1 MITSPD
7 NEKLKL
13 VRKLRQKKHR
23 QKAGLFVTEGEDLLN
38 AGLAAGR
45 EPKAVLVH
53 PDSGI
58 EGEEVEPELLDR
70 VSELGSGT
78 RVIGI
83 WHDIWAEPELITAAK
98 CIFLDGLSNP
108 GNVGTIIRTVDALID
123 ATVVLGPNCADPFSS
138 GAVRASMG
146 SIFSQPVRRGDIQST
161 PEPRIAMVAH
171 GGEWPGP
178 DGWSGDSLPRIRARR
193 SFGRSIEGLR
203 KEMDDRPAAGR
214 GRVPECRRRGCD
226 RLRTDIFAAAGAT
239 ADRMAAE

>member
-83 WHDIWAEPELITAAK
+83 WHEEWAGEVGDIAV
-98 CIFLDGLSNP
+98 FLDGLSNP
-108 GNVGTIIRTVDALID
+108 GNVGTIIRTVHGLID

-171 GGEWPGP
+171 GGDRPGP
-178 DGWSGDSLPRIRARR
+178 VEGPVTICLGSER
-193 SFGRSIEGLR
+193 EGLSAPAL
-203 KEMDDRPAAGR
+203 KVCDSKWTIGLRPEGAESLN
-214 GRVPECRRRGCD
+214 V
-226 RLRTDIFAAAGAT
+226 AAA
-239 ADRMAAE
+239 AAIACERLSSPPPDSAGGPTGN